1 MSLLNGTGK
10 LDASVAGQL
19 IIKASVGEDIRRIPI
34 HNDDLTY
41 DELVLMMQR
50 VFKGVLKSDEDLVLK
65 YRDEDG
71 DLVSL
76 VDTNDLSHALQVLSR
91 YIFTLVNILISPP
104 LQYSRVLRLTILHQQ
119 EAAGAGAA
127 ADAEVVR
134 ELRQI
139 RDRVNRILDLVT
151 AECKVGWS

>member
-1 MSLLNGTGK
+1 MALTNGMEK
-10 LDASVAGQL
+10 MESAGQL
-19 IIKASVGEDIRRIPI
+19 IIKATYGEDIRRIPI

-91 YIFTLVNILISPP
+91 YFFTHVNILIFPP

-151 AECKVGWS
+151 TECNVGWS